1 MKIKL
6 LIFTLFIIFNVF
18 LLSFAHANEIDEII
32 VNKMY
37 NNIRQFLIPS
47 DNDYENGT
55 TFTKVDL
62 AMDYAVEI
70 LKKFPCSCE
79 AYSTLAHFRNGVSY
93 SYGNALN
100 KYLAMKKKYI
110 NSLDDLETDI
120 AEKLLFMAI
129 LQRSNP
135 GTSSLSSET
144 LKKEHDIA
152 VTGLI
157 KMKDECQNKD
167 YAALA
172 TKILFYEKGLD
183 YEYEFLKKFPN
194 HPAIPFVKLAIATS
208 SICVEKDYD
217 KGIDEINKL
226 LEKYS
231 NFMTPDGWKFEI
243 ACYEILVLAY
253 AWKKEPENAKKYF
266 DIINQTVPDYPN
278 LSSIANQIESNTKD
292 NNVQDAVERLKKK
305 LNND

>member
-1 MKIKL
+1 MKKFL
-6 LIFTLFIIFNVF
+6 LFFITLFIIFNVF
-18 LLSFAHANEIDEII
+18 LITFAQANESNEII
-32 VNKMY
+32 ANKMY

-70 LKKFPCSCE
+70 LKKFPYSCE
-79 AYSTLAHFRNGVSY
+79 AYSTLAHFRTGVSY
-93 SYGNALN
+93 SNGNALN
-100 KYLAMKKKYI
+100 KYIDMKKKYI

-135 GTSSLSSET
+135 GTSNLSGEI

-152 VTGLI
+152 VKGLI
-157 KMKDECQNKD
+157 KIKDECENKN

-172 TKILFYEKGLD
+172 TKILFYEKGID
-183 YEYEFLKKFPN
+183 YEYEFLNKFPN
-194 HPAIPFVKLAIATS
+194 HPAIPFVKLGIATN

-217 KGIDEINKL
+217 KGIDEIKKL

-231 NFMTPDGWKFEI
+231 DFETPDGWKFDI
-243 ACYEILVLAY
+243 ACYEILALAY
-253 AWKKEPENAKKYF
+253 AWKKEPENAKKYY
-266 DIINQTVPDYPN
+266 DIIKQTVPNYPN
-278 LSSIANQIESNTKD
+278 LSSIANQIEGVSGRNAIE
-292 NNVQDAVERLKKK
+292 QIIKKNK
-305 LNND
+305 